1 MNRAVRSVAAVER
14 ARPVPRRNTG
24 LIALPVLVLLIAA
37 FGVLMVYSASYY
49 TAEHQTGDPFFYM
62 KKQLIGLVLGCAAMA
77 AAAFFPYAKLKK
89 FKWPALILSDRKSV
103 V

>member
-37 FGVLMVYSASYY
+37 FGVLMVYSASFYV
-49 TAEHQTGDPFFYM
+49 AETQYGDAFFFM
-62 KKQLIGLVLGCAAMA
+62 RKQLVGFILGAAAMA
-77 AAAFFPYAKLKK
+77 AGSPV
-89 FKWPALILSDRKSV
+89 S
-103 V
+103 